1 VIDGIRMVMLDVM
14 RRLAF
19 GRAGDETF
27 RLQVD
32 KMVTR
37 EARRI

>member
-27 RLQVD
+27 RLQVG
-32 KMVTR
+32 
-37 EARRI
+37 